1 MFVEKCQCERGFT
14 FLEMIFVVLI
24 LATLAA
30 IAVLNYS
37 GVQHDTTKELVG
49 VDFKIIRAAL
59 RSYYLEN
66 KSFPGTLG
74 DLVTTNYLS
83 EQPFDKLDPKQ
94 AAFYSYSVNTSSC
107 TIGSTIDSNLS
118 MTITP

>member
-1 MFVEKCQCERGFT
+1 MFVEKCHNEKGFT
-14 FLEMIFVVLI
+14 FLEMIFVVLL

-37 GVQHDTTKELVG
+37 GVQNDTAKELVK
-49 VDFKIIRAAL
+49 VDFKVIRAAL
-59 RSYYLEN
+59 CSYYLEN

-74 DLVTTNYLS
+74 DLVTTHYLS
-83 EQPFDKLDPKQ
+83 EQPFDKLDPRQ
-94 AAFYSYSVNTSSC
+94 TAFYSYTINTSSC
-107 TIGSTIDSNLS
+107 TIGSTIDTNLS